1 MGPTPGWAGA
11 EGFAWGTSCCTG
23 RRRLSRRC
31 CLTEDASLAKL
42 ETLRKAEAMARR
54 PQKTCWDPLHRGT
67 YGSPALSHHLPWG
80 ACPLRGVEDRASA
93 LCLGSSPLQQLWV
106 TANTPPGTVLA
117 RDQPRSSEQPLQ
129 AAGLVDRA
137 SLPPKPLEKGTPW
150 AWRAPKAK

>member
-1 MGPTPGWAGA
+1 MGPTP
-11 EGFAWGTSCCTG
+11 WGLGPRALLGGRSCCTG

-80 ACPLRGVEDRASA
+80 ACPLRGMEDRASA

-106 TANTPPGTVLA
+106 TANSPPGTVLA

-129 AAGLVDRA
+129 AAGLVDRG
-137 SLPPKPLEKGTPW
+137 SSPPKPLEKGTPW